1 MSDLCITRAG
11 ATSLAEIAHLNK
23 PFIAVPLPSAK
34 DDHQMS
40 NAKFYE
46 EKKCCWVLDQ
56 RNIKKEELLS
66 MLINILK
73 DKNDLIEK
81 KLNLEKLNS
90 NNSWNDINQKL
101 RKIVNEN

>member
-1 MSDLCITRAG
+1 
-11 ATSLAEIAHLNK
+11 
-23 PFIAVPLPSAK
+23 
-34 DDHQMS
+34 
-40 NAKFYE
+40 
-46 EKKCCWVLDQ
+46 
-56 RNIKKEELLS
+56 